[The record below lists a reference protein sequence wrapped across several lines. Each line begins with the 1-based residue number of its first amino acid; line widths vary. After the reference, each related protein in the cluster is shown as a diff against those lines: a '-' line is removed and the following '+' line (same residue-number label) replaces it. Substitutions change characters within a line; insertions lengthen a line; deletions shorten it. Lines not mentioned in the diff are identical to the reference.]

1 MTVSERTATTP
12 RALRTAGQVA
22 GWFTVLALVALLAA
36 VFVVPRVAG
45 AETFTVLSGSMRPTL
60 DPGDLVVVRTADP
73 EQIGVGSVVT
83 FQTESGDPA
92 VTTHRVVSQGV
103 NEDGGAL
110 YLTRGDGNESADP
123 VWIKD
128 VQLRGTVWYSVPY
141 VGFLAKLMPQGLRE
155 TLAGLVGGMLLVY
168 ALVMFTTGIRDRRGA
183 HHA

>member
-1 MTVSERTATTP
+1 MTVSERTATLP
-12 RALRTAGQVA
+12 RALRAAGHVA
-22 GWFTVLALVALLAA
+22 GWSIVLALVALLAV

-60 DPGDLVVVRTADP
+60 DPGDLVVVRAVDP
-73 EQIGVGSVVT
+73 NEIGVGSVVT
-83 FQTESGDPA
+83 FQMESGDPA

-103 NEDGGAL
+103 NEHGEAV

-141 VGFLAKLMPQGLRE
+141 VGFAAHLMPQNLRE
-155 TLAGLVGGMLLVY
+155 ALAGLAGGALLVY
-168 ALVMFTTGIRDRRGA
+168 ALGMFTTGIRDRRGA
-183 HHA
+183 RHA